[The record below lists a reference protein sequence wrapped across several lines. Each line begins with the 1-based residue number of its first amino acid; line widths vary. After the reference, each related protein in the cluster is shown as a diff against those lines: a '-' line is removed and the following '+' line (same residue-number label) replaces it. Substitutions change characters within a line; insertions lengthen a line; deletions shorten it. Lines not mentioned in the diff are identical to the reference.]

1 MKDPPHNHH
10 EPSISEERIL
20 RCNEWFVVV
29 NDYLNICLV
38 SILYPHQPEHF
49 QMRPNMISLRKVT
62 DWVRENLS
70 KITILPQQLTRY
82 LPSPFLPTSSPHP
95 NPRTFLWTSDSATSN
110 PPSPESDIFK
120 NFKNFRFTQEGYRL
134 VFLWSELRALPLLLP
149 SKKQETEKYVRYI
162 IETQTHKR
170 PFS

>member
-1 MKDPPHNHH
+1 M
-10 EPSISEERIL
+10 
-20 RCNEWFVVV
+20 
-29 NDYLNICLV
+29 

-49 QMRPNMISLRKVT
+49 QMRPSMISLRKVT

-120 NFKNFRFTQEGYRL
+120 NFKNFRFTPEGYRL
-134 VFLWSELRALPLLLP
+134 VFLWSELRVPTPLLP
-149 SKKQETEKYVRYI
+149 SKKQETEKSVRYI